1 MKNILVYGIGKSGLA
16 VDEFYKKKNIVPF
29 IFDDN
34 KEINSLCDFDF
45 KKLDL
50 AVVSP
55 GVDESKEL
63 YKKLEANSVKIIS
76 ELELGYRNVKGKYIA
91 ITGTNGKTTTV
102 SLVGHILTYQNKNT
116 FIAGN
121 IGTPLISLH
130 KKTNRKS
137 SIVCEVSSFQLMK
150 IKKFKPTISAILNLT
165 PDHLIR
171 HKTFENYVEAK
182 CQIFKNQ
189 TSKNYCVLN
198 YDDEEIRKIE
208 KRVKAEKYYFST
220 QNQAKNNKFMGVFS
234 LNGKIFFKTD
244 KKIQFIMKTSEIK
257 LIGNKNLENVLAAI
271 TISVLHKIKI
281 ENIRSA
287 VQSFLPLPNRLETV
301 LVEESVT
308 YVNDSKA
315 TNIAST
321 LADID
326 AFTSPIVLM
335 LGGSDKGE
343 DFQLLFKNLSPNIY
357 KSIIYGATAEN
368 MKNCADAVGYDN
380 YVICEN
386 FISALDKG
394 KEIAKEL
401 AKNNGES
408 VLLLAP
414 ACASFDEFK
423 NYEQRGEKF
432 KELIKN

>member
-1 MKNILVYGIGKSGLA
+1 LKNILVYGIGKSGLA